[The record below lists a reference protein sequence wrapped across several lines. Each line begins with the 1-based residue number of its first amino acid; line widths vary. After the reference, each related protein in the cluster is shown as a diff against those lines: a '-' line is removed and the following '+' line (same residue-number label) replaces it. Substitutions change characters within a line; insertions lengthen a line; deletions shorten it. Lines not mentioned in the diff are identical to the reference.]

1 MANTEHVEIV
11 KHITLE
17 ELESK
22 IKGGIDDD
30 FPEMTLVER
39 QRVITRLQMV
49 RLRYKG
55 RSIAEAADIL
65 GVNRQSCYNW
75 QDAWN
80 KDGIPGLR
88 PRFDGGA
95 PSKLSREQKADVAA
109 YVKGRE
115 LCTDAVVDYVENAY
129 SIRYTHMQMSRIL
142 RAQGLVYRRGFKI
155 DRRRPEDPAG
165 VLKKTSDWHW
175 VMPET
180 M

>member
-1 MANTEHVEIV
+1 MANTEYVEIV
-11 KHITLE
+11 KHLTLE

-30 FPEMTLVER
+30 FPDMTPVER

-55 RSIAEAADIL
+55 RSVAEVADIL

-80 KDGIPGLR
+80 SNGVKGLI

-95 PSKLSREQKADVAA
+95 PSKLSREQKADVAE
-109 YVKGRE
+109 YVNGRE

-129 SIRYTHMQMSRIL
+129 SIRYTPMQMSRIL
-142 RAQGLVYRRGFKI
+142 KEQGLVYRRGYKI
-155 DRRRPEDPAG
+155 DRRRPDDPVG
-165 VLKKTSDWHW
+165 DLKKTSDWHW

-180 M
+180 T